1 MHTNM
6 ILYQGSSCL
15 KKEDHALIFTQRFP
29 IHLYMFFF
37 NSSLANSKANPL
49 FATAAETTSLPKRQ
63 NARQRLR
70 DFLVQDHEPNVH
82 PIEDV
87 GQVRQSYPDDQKFCY
102 LSS

>member
-1 MHTNM
+1 M
-6 ILYQGSSCL
+6 SAS
-15 KKEDHALIFTQRFP
+15 RFSGWRWFVAP
-29 IHLYMFFF
+29 
-37 NSSLANSKANPL
+37 STTTTTGAATTT
-49 FATAAETTSLPKRQ
+49 TAAETTSLPKRQ